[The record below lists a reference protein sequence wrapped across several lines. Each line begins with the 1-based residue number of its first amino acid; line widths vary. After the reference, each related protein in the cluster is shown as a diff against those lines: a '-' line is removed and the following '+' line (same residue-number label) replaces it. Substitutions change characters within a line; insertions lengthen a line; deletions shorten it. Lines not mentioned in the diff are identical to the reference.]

1 MTKRTGLWLFLVFAI
16 FASTC
21 VRAEGVVNAVSY
33 NPLPGNSTV
42 EVRPFDDSDENLAVK
57 AHIERELA
65 ARGITT
71 NAKAPLV
78 MNFEVRNRIGYLNSG
93 DNRHVLQFQTTG
105 GRGGGE
111 QTDARVNVFN
121 SQEGGLLNK
130 GPGTRVSNRTVY
142 RLELNVEQR
151 DNNERLW
158 DGWAEAELT
167 GGDSAELL
175 RRMVPAVIKALGQTV
190 KSQAFS
196 PY

>member
-16 FASTC
+16 FASPC
-21 VRAEGVVNAVSY
+21 ARAEGVVNAVSY
-33 NPLPGNSTV
+33 NPLPGN
-42 EVRPFDDSDENLAVK
+42 
-57 AHIERELA
+57 
-65 ARGITT
+65 
-71 NAKAPLV
+71 AKARLV

-151 DNNERLW
+151 NNNERLW

>member
-1 MTKRTGLWLFLVFAI
+1 MTKLFRFWLFVFATI
-16 FASTC
+16 CIAD
-21 VRAEGVVNAVSY
+21 VAHADGVVNAASY
-33 NPLPGNSTV
+33 APLPDKLAI
-42 EVRPFDDSDENLAVK
+42 EVRPFDDSDENLAIK
-57 AHIERELA
+57 ERIERELA

-71 NAKAPLV
+71 GAKAPLV
-78 MNFEVRNRIGYLNSG
+78 MNFEVRNRIGYLNTG
-93 DNRHVLQFQTTG
+93 DNRHVIEFQTRG
-105 GRGGGE
+105 GRSGGE
-111 QTDARVNVFN
+111 QTDARINVFN
-121 SQEGGLLNK
+121 SQSGGLLNK

-158 DGWAEAELT
+158 DGWVEAELT

-175 RRMVPAVIKALGQTV
+175 RRMVPAVVKALGQTV